1 MTKPNLSESKLNSDF
16 QTEKTRSAIIRSR
29 ARWYEYAE
37 KNSKYFLNLEKVNYR
52 RKYISSLIN
61 HNGTRINNPKEI
73 LNEERNFFKELH
85 SSRNVN
91 PNSEAFSEFFNYDF
105 QLTEEM
111 ASTCMWRRD
120 YRFSWMYKSIINEAK

>member
-111 ASTCMWRRD
+111 ASTCM
-120 YRFSWMYKSIINEAK
+120 